1 MLNYELIIRNCG
13 TQWELTFTMT
23 AVTDL
28 SEFKLVP
35 VEQFFQVFI

>member
-1 MLNYELIIRNCG
+1 MLNYELIIRNSG
-13 TQWELTFTMT
+13 TQWELTFTM
-23 AVTDL
+23 TDL